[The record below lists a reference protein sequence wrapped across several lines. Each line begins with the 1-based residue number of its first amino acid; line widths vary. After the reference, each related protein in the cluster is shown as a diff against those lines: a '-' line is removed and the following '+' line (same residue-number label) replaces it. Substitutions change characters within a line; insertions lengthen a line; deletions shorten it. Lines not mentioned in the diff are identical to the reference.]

1 MTLGTFRERQRELFL
16 ASRWNASQTAS
27 VSALQ
32 DCCLPADPRKSE
44 LCVTGRC
51 STSRRGCR
59 PQHFVGRLVSGEA
72 FRVSLPWIRAWRRS
86 TGASHLC
93 LWACMSCIEGE
104 NISFA
109 RREWYTGGEVKG
121 IVHSTL
127 GLGWFRLDARKF
139 FSSATSHPAPKHPLQ
154 PPRQGL
160 HSWMFNASAS

>member
-44 LCVTGRC
+44 LCVTRRC
-51 STSRRGCR
+51 FTSRGGCR

-72 FRVSLPWIRAWRRS
+72 FCVYLPWIRVWRRS

-93 LWACMSCIEGE
+93 LWASMSCIEVE

-121 IVHSTL
+121 IVHSIL
-127 GLGWFRLDARKF
+127 RLCWFRLDVWKF
-139 FSSATSHPAPKHPLQ
+139 FSWATSHPAPKHTLQ
-154 PPRQGL
+154 PPRQEL
-160 HSWMFNASAS
+160 HSWMFNAWAS